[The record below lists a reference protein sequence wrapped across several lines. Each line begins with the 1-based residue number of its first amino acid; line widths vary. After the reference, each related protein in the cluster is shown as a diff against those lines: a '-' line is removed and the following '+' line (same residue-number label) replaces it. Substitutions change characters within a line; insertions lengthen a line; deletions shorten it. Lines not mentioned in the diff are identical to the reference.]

1 MTRTRQLGDLG
12 EQWTIEILKD
22 AGFSSIQNLN
32 TVRYNHPGG
41 DFLADRKGGR
51 YFITVKARNK
61 FVQRT
66 RRLNGGYN
74 IFPEKVRRAAKEY
87 AAIPAWITIQLDTE
101 KRCYSAYFG
110 TIDSLRNPNA
120 VAVPMSPG
128 AVSGYEC
135 LAKERFDQAITPALS
150 NQLVER
156 PEVWTESAA
165 DRQSA
170 RRLSARKLS
179 ERGGRSKLITA
190 PISFEDHV
198 AYVEA
203 PLRPVLREL
212 RNRIVALD
220 QSSGRRI
227 TEQVTKHQRVAYS
240 VNRIFA
246 ELKVQ
251 KKRILVRFFGMRIP
265 DPKNIVTGIPATHRW
280 QHDRELSIQNLTRLR
295 LRPTRRVEGAGL
307 RRSLVRERMLWLRS
321 PVHDE
326 LW

>member
-1 MTRTRQLGDLG
+1 MTRTRRLGDLG
-12 EQWTIEILKD
+12 EQWTIALLKD
-22 AGFSSIQNLN
+22 AGFTAIQDLN
-32 TVRYNHPGG
+32 AVHYNHRGG
-41 DFLADRKGGR
+41 DFLAERKGKR
-51 YFITVKARNK
+51 YFITIKARNK
-61 FVQRT
+61 FVERT

-87 AAIPAWITIQLDTE
+87 GAVPSWITIQLDTE

-128 AVSGYEC
+128 AVPGYEC

-150 NQLVER
+150 NQLVEQ
-156 PEVWTESAA
+156 PEAGTASVAG
-165 DRQSA
+165 RQSA
-170 RRLSARKLS
+170 DGRPVRKHSGLKSAHNPHHPSTVRA
-179 ERGGRSKLITA
+179 IA

-212 RNRIVALD
+212 RKRIVALG
-220 QSSGRRI
+220 QTGAGKI

-251 KKRILVRFFGMRIP
+251 KKRILVRFFGMGVP

-280 QHDRELSIQNLTRLR
+280 QHDKEIAIQNLELLDYGMPFIEASYHSHLT
-295 LRPTRRVEGAGL
+295 T
-307 RRSLVRERMLWLRS
+307 MS
-321 PVHDE
+321 PR
-326 LW
+326 

>member
-12 EQWTIEILKD
+12 EQWTIVLLKE
-22 AGFSSIQNLN
+22 AGFSSIQDLN
-32 TVRYNHPGG
+32 AAVRYNHRGG
-41 DFLADRKGGR
+41 DFLADRKGKR

-87 AAIPAWITIQLDTE
+87 AAIPSWITIQLDTE

-120 VAVPMSPG
+120 VAVPMSPN

-156 PEVWTESAA
+156 PEAGTESAA
-165 DRQSA
+165 DRQSP
-170 RRLSARKLS
+170 REPSVQKRSGQGSAHKAHHPS
-179 ERGGRSKLITA
+179 TVGATA

-198 AYVEA
+198 AYVAA

-220 QSSGRRI
+220 QNGGRRI
-227 TEQVTKHQRVAYS
+227 TEQVTKQQRVAYS

-251 KKRILVRFFGMRIP
+251 KKRILVRFFGMRNP
-265 DPKNIVTGIPATHRW
+265 DPKNIVTSVPATHRW
-280 QHDRELSIQNLTRLR
+280 QHDREIAIQNLEL
-295 LRPTRRVEGAGL
+295 LDYAMPFIEASYH
-307 RRSLVRERMLWLRS
+307 SLLTTMS
-321 PVHDE
+321 PR
-326 LW
+326 

>member
-1 MTRTRQLGDLG
+1 V
-12 EQWTIEILKD
+12 EIALLKD
-22 AGFSSIQNLN
+22 AGFTSIQDLN
-32 TVRYNHPGG
+32 AVRYNHPGG
-41 DFLADRKGGR
+41 DFLAERKGKR

-74 IFPEKVRRAAKEY
+74 IFPKKVCRAAMEY
-87 AAIPAWITIQLDTE
+87 GAIPSWITIQLDTE
-101 KRCYSAYFG
+101 RRCYSAYFG

-135 LAKERFDQAITPALS
+135 LANERFDQTITPALS

-156 PEVWTESAA
+156 PEAGTAFAA
-165 DRQSA
+165 GRQSA
-170 RRLSARKLS
+170 DARPARTSSGVGSAHNAHHP
-179 ERGGRSKLITA
+179 ITVRVTS
-190 PISFEDHV
+190 PVSFEDHV
-198 AYVEA
+198 AYPEA

-212 RNRIVALD
+212 RRRIVALEKTG
-220 QSSGRRI
+220 GRKI

-251 KKRILVRFFGMRIP
+251 KKQILVRFFGMSVP
-265 DPKNIVTGIPATHRW
+265 DPKNIVTSIPATHRW
-280 QHDRELSIQNLTRLR
+280 QHDREIAVQNLELLDYGMPFIQASYHSHLT
-295 LRPTRRVEGAGL
+295 T
-307 RRSLVRERMLWLRS
+307 MS
-321 PVHDE
+321 PR
-326 LW
+326 

>member
-1 MTRTRQLGDLG
+1 MTRTRRLGDLG
-12 EQWTIEILKD
+12 EQWTIALLKD
-22 AGFSSIQNLN
+22 AGFSAIQDLN
-32 TVRYNHPGG
+32 AVQYNHPGG
-41 DFLADRKGGR
+41 DFLAERKGKQ

-74 IFPEKVRRAAKEY
+74 IFPEKVRGAAKEY
-87 AAIPAWITIQLDTE
+87 GAVPSWITIQLDTE

-128 AVSGYEC
+128 AVAGYEC

-150 NQLVER
+150 NQLVEQ
-156 PEVWTESAA
+156 PEAGTVSVAG
-165 DRQSA
+165 RQSA
-170 RRLSARKLS
+170 DGPPVRKHSGQRSAHDPHHPSTVRA
-179 ERGGRSKLITA
+179 TA

-203 PLRPVLREL
+203 PLRPVLLEL
-212 RNRIVALD
+212 RKRIVALG
-220 QSSGRRI
+220 QIGAGKI

-251 KKRILVRFFGMRIP
+251 KKRILVRFFGMSVP

-280 QHDRELSIQNLTRLR
+280 QHDKEIAIQNLQLLDYGMPFIEASYHSHLT
-295 LRPTRRVEGAGL
+295 T
-307 RRSLVRERMLWLRS
+307 MS
-321 PVHDE
+321 PR
-326 LW
+326 